1 MKLMH
6 AAVAAI
12 ALVASPAY
20 AADNGFYVEGGI
32 GYYQLDIGQIDF
44 GDSWDAG
51 ATAYKLGVGYNF
63 LKYFGV
69 EVEWIDGGSPE
80 DLGVSVDLTGWNAS
94 AIGRWPVTDQFNVFA
109 KLGAIMWNADLRGFG
124 EHDSTD
130 GTDFSWGLGAGWNF
144 TDHFTVNA
152 EYQGFEIADTDS
164 SALWIASAVWHF

>member
-12 ALVASPAY
+12 ALAASPVF
-20 AADNGFYVEGGI
+20 AADDGFYVEGGI
-32 GYYQLDIGQIDF
+32 GYYQLDIG
-44 GDSWDAG
+44 GGWDAG
-51 ATAYKLGVGYNF
+51 DTAYKLGAGYNF

-80 DLGVSVDLTGWNAS
+80 KYGETVDINGWNFS
-94 AIGRWPVTDQFNVFA
+94 AIGRWPVSEQFELFA
-109 KLGAIMWNADLRGFG
+109 KLGALMWNADVSGFLHG
-124 EHDSTD
+124 SDD

-152 EYQGFEIADTDS
+152 EYQGFEIADTDAS
-164 SALWIASAVWHF
+164 ELWIASAVWRF